1 MRQENGNRFVARAGG
16 VCGIALFLLALAPS
30 GVAFGGASLSD
41 DGTTLTLSADAG
53 ETLTYSDALASTLVK
68 VVKIGQGR
76 YVFNPSAYAS
86 FKGTIEIQEGVL
98 SGNRSRFGS
107 PSAWKIL
114 PEGSATERVAST
126 AGAMLLF
133 DERPD
138 DYYAGEGDRPAGSL
152 EIGGSGFEGQGAFYF
167 TMLPNGNGS
176 GNTLSTSHKA
186 FAGGVTLTAD
196 TTVGGGRFGF
206 ATMDM
211 QGHSLYTYCTNG
223 QSQYEMYGNVR
234 NAGDFHLK
242 KGMLLFERYATFS
255 PAVTTQCVVAANG
268 TTVRMYDSGA
278 NNNMTTLG
286 IRLEDDAAATIGG
299 EGNNKSGYNFW
310 AGPIHLDKGRR
321 LTLTAN
327 RELTLKGPMDG
338 EADLY
343 KNGSSKATVTSDAT
357 HGFRSLVVEKGTLA
371 LGKNSDDSA
380 YRVTNIWKVVG
391 TASGA
396 DCARLDLGPGLRTTA
411 NTRKTDSEAIR
422 VGWNDEKG
430 SGTMYGIV
438 SVGDGAVVSNEFRL
452 GVGSDQPYRRASGAV
467 YMGDATVY
475 WKAGGSNDGFIGSG
489 GNGYGFFLQNG
500 GTLTHTGYMNLGA
513 HGRGV
518 FVQRGGLHEIIGGN
532 PLKFART
539 SDRSYGVYRQEGG
552 TFRGRHGWMC
562 YNNVT
567 NCNLSQAVVTTT
579 GAGSRFELAT
589 NRLWM
594 SILNV
599 EGVVNVNDGA
609 TYCGVVYKDAS
620 ADGGVKWDDV
630 KDICPGTKLYVN
642 LDGGVLTAKDK
653 NVLGADISRAPDRVT
668 VYEGGATL
676 DASAVDLVFNAPF
689 ERPVGQGVASI
700 ALPENNVTNFN
711 YYVGPPRI
719 RIKSETGSGATA
731 FADFN
736 EKTRQVERILVTSA
750 GFGYEDAT
758 VTIENNVFG
767 EVALTATLAE
777 LSTTGGVTKT
787 GAKTA
792 TLACA
797 NTYGGATRI
806 VGGTLAFAHEDGYP
820 GGDLEFSAAALMD
833 SSDRAPLLRAVK
845 LAFDEGRGIR
855 VTEAE
860 TLDKSALRGFRNVA
874 ELDTPL
880 AALPSISFV
889 ASGGEEV
896 SPGGWAFS
904 LDDGG
909 RAIRFSYRRATTIIL
924 R

>member
-1 MRQENGNRFVARAGG
+1 MRLENGNRVAARTGG
-16 VCGIALFLLALAPS
+16 VCGIALLALAFAS
-30 GVAFGGASLSD
+30 AGAAFGGASLSE
-41 DGTTLTLSADAG
+41 DGTTLTLSAEAG

-76 YVFNPSAYAS
+76 YVFNPSAYAL
-86 FKGTIEIQEGVL
+86 FKGTVEIQEGVL

-114 PEGSATERVAST
+114 PEGSATEHAAST
-126 AGAMLLF
+126 AGATLLF

-138 DYYAGEGDRPAGSL
+138 DYFGGESDRPAGSL
-152 EIGGSGFEGQGAFYF
+152 EIGGSGFERQGAFYF

-206 ATMDM
+206 GTMDM
-211 QGHSLYTYCTNG
+211 QGCGLYTYCTNG
-223 QSQYEMYGNVR
+223 QSQYEMYGNVK

-242 KGMLLFERYATFS
+242 KGKMLFERYATFS

-268 TTVRMYDSGA
+268 TTVLMYDSGV

-286 IRLEDDAAATIGG
+286 IRLEDGAAATIEGQGG
-299 EGNNKSGYNFW
+299 NASGYNFW
-310 AGPIHLDKGRR
+310 TGPVHLDKGRR
-321 LTLTAN
+321 LSLTAH
-327 RELTLKGPMDG
+327 RELTLKGSMDG

-343 KNGSSKATVTSDAT
+343 KNGSSKATITSDST
-357 HGFRSLVVEKGTLA
+357 HEFRSLVVEKGTLA

-380 YRVTNIWKVVG
+380 YRVTNVWKVVG
-391 TASGA
+391 TTSGA
-396 DCARLDLGPGLRTTA
+396 DCARLDLGPGCRTAA
-411 NTRKTDSEAIR
+411 NTRNTDSEAIR
-422 VGWNDEKG
+422 VGWQDG
-430 SGTMYGIV
+430 GGTTFGIL
-438 SVGDGAVVSNEFRL
+438 SIGDGAVVSNEFRI
-452 GVGSDQPYRRASGAV
+452 GVGSGNPYRSASGAV
-467 YMGDATVY
+467 YMDDATVY
-475 WKAGGSNDGFIGSG
+475 WKAGVGNDGFIGSN
-489 GNGYGFFLQNG
+489 GNGYGLFLQNG
-500 GTLTHTGYMNLGA
+500 GTFTHTGYMNLGA

-518 FVQRGGLHEIIGGN
+518 FVQRGGLHEIVGWN
-532 PLKFART
+532 PIKFARD
-539 SDRSYGVYRQEGG
+539 SAKSYGVYHQAGG
-552 TFRGRHGWMC
+552 TFRAQNGWMC
-562 YNNVT
+562 FNNVT

-579 GAGSRFELAT
+579 GAGARFELAT

-620 ADGGVKWDDV
+620 AEGGVKWNDI

-642 LDGGVLTAKDK
+642 VDGGVLTAKDR
-653 NVLGADISRAPDRVT
+653 NVLGADASRAPDRVT

-689 ERPVGQGVASI
+689 DRPIGQGVASI
-700 ALPENNVTNFN
+700 ALPKNSVTNFN

-719 RIKSETGSGATA
+719 RIKSATGAGATA

-758 VTIENNVFG
+758 VTIEDNVFG

-777 LSTTGGVTKT
+777 LSATGGVTKT

-797 NTYGGATRI
+797 NTYGGATR
-806 VGGTLAFAHEDGYP
+806 VEGGTLAFTHEDGYP

-833 SSDRAPLLRAVK
+833 GQTAAPLLRAVK

-855 VTEAE
+855 VTEAD
-860 TLDKSALRGFRNVA
+860 TLDKSALRGLRNVA
-874 ELDTPL
+874 ALDTPL
-880 AALPSISFV
+880 ASLPPVSFI
-889 ASGGEEV
+889 ASDGAEV

-909 RAIRFSYRRATTIIL
+909 RAIRFCYRRATTIIL